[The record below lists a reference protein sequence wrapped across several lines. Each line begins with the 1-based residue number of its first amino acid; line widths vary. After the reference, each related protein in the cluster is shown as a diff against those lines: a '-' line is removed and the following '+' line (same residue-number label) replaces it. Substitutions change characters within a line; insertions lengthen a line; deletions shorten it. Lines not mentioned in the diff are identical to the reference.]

1 MMEVDLS
8 GQCPGQLFT
17 WWRTANEGICSFL
30 IPTLMCMQIEGDEV
44 AQRLLI
50 TRLETQR
57 LRSQIEVLQ
66 EQQQALDQLRRSQE
80 QVGGSRLCCFVPARP
95 AALPAMCMLQPMP
108 AMQHQ
113 LHQPVNAVARPS
125 LLRMCV
131 RSSGAWLHSC
141 RLSGVR
147 ISRILMAPSPVARGS
162 AAWQ

>member
-1 MMEVDLS
+1 MDKGVCSMMEVDLS

-17 WWRTANEGICSFL
+17 WWRTANAGICSFL

-80 QVGGSRLCCFVPARP
+80 QVGGSRLCCFVPA
-95 AALPAMCMLQPMP
+95 
-108 AMQHQ
+108 MQHQ